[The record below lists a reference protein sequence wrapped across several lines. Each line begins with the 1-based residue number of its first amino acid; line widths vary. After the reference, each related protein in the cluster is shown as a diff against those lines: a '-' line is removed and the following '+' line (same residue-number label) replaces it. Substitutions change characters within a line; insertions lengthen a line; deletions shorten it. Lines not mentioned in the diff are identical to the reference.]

1 MTLDSNKGNN
11 MLGYKISLNDGRP
24 IYVSIKNGV
33 ASIIFNCIAGI
44 NGRNKDELF
53 VHMGGLNTEWNYH
66 FNWIKQ
72 KKLKDNDKI
81 IIEVTE
87 VSKPS
92 KIVSKN
98 SADLAKYKNIK
109 LKNIKKQ
116 ARELGYELKK
126 LSNK

>member
-1 MTLDSNKGNN
+1 